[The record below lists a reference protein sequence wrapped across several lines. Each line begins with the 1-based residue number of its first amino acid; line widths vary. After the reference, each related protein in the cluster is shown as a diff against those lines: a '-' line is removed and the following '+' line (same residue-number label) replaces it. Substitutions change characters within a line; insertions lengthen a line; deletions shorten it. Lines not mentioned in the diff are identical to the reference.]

1 MSLYTLGSNH
11 NMHNTQHSS
20 HKFRTFLA
28 KNHLDFWTVSDFGKS
43 LNNKYFHLCARTTT
57 GGDLGRKKEPPR
69 LEVSNGIM
77 SSLFGRRVKTSSRLC
92 LISDWSISRNLKKK
106 KMLRLGGSRY
116 YELGDLNW
124 NRWEMSACKM
134 IFFCLFFGEKFHWSI
149 YH

>member
-92 LISDWSISRNLKKK
+92 LISDWSISRNFSKKNVK
-106 KMLRLGGSRY
+106 VIVWCKLILRNRGS
-116 YELGDLNW
+116 
-124 NRWEMSACKM
+124 EMSACCM
-134 IFFCLFFGEKFHWSI
+134 TFFFVFFGEKLFCSI